1 MARMLKEAGI
11 GGDIH
16 VMRKFWETSKIL
28 KMYRESFVQQSD
40 KHRSNMV
47 GNFSRLMCWY

>member
-16 VMRKFWETSKIL
+16 VMRKLRETSEFLKI
-28 KMYRESFVQQSD
+28 YCASFAQQSEHHKEALCLD
-40 KHRSNMV
+40 
-47 GNFSRLMCWY
+47 